1 MIPVTQLV
9 AQCAPFVAPTTMAAI
24 IKVES
29 GGRALVILDNATGR
43 DYSPSSV
50 PQGVSTIDRLLAE
63 GHRQLDVG
71 IAQVDTKNFVAY
83 SLTPATALNACT
95 NIRVGA
101 KILQAAYK
109 QAVVAY
115 GPGQVA
121 LYHAFE
127 AYNSG
132 RLNDDPAYAN
142 KILQAAG
149 IPVMVRGNGRLVYHH
164 VHHFHNPFTVYW
176 QPPVQGAAPIKVDT
190 HFHDSVSGL
199 AATVRW

>member
-1 MIPVTQLV
+1 MIPVAQLV
-9 AQCAPFVAPTTMAAI
+9 AHCAPFVAPSTMAAI
-24 IKVES
+24 VQVES
-29 GGRALVILDNATGR
+29 GGRALVILDNSTGR
-43 DYSPSSV
+43 DYNPPSV
-50 PQGVSTIDRLLAE
+50 AEGVSTIDRLLAE

-71 IAQVDTKNFVAY
+71 IAQVDTENFAAY
-83 SLTPATALNACT
+83 RLTPATALNACS

-101 KILQAAYK
+101 RILQAAYK

-142 KILQAAG
+142 KILAAAG
-149 IPVMVRGNGRLVYHH
+149 IPVQVQGNGSMTYHH
-164 VHHFHNPFTVYW
+164 VRHYKNPFTIYW
-176 QPPVQGAAPIKVDT
+176 KPVKGATPIQVDT
-190 HFHDSVSGL
+190 RYKAPGL
-199 AATVRW
+199 AGTITWK

>member
-1 MIPVTQLV
+1 MQLV
-9 AQCAPFVAPTTMAAI
+9 AQCAPFVAPSTMSAI
-24 IKVES
+24 VQVES

-43 DYSPSSV
+43 DYNPSSIA
-50 PQGVSTIDRLLAE
+50 QGVATIDRLLAE

-71 IAQVDTKNFVAY
+71 IAQVDTENFAAY
-83 SLTPATALNACT
+83 GLTPATALNACT

-101 KILQAAYK
+101 RILQAAYK

-121 LYHAFE
+121 LFHAFE

-132 RLNDDPAYAN
+132 RLNDDPSYAN
-142 KILQAAG
+142 KILAAAG
-149 IPVMVRGNGRLVYHH
+149 IPVQVQGDGSLAYHH
-164 VHHFHNPFTVYW
+164 VRRFHNPFTVYW
-176 QPPVQGAAPIKVDT
+176 EPVKGAAAVKVDNQYRG
-190 HFHDSVSGL
+190 SVSGL